1 MFSTTI
7 ATAADGSNNTTY
19 LTLSTSATVPLGS
32 VSTTLSSLSSKE
44 NTSINNTI
52 PVSFSVTAA
61 VTATSHT
68 SSDAPSTT
76 GTTETS
82 VTTTSA
88 ATPSVTAQA
97 FSHSSI
103 GNAIK
108 ATITRSMTPHSN
120 QSNYISTSTT
130 VPSVSTPTLMSSGSV
145 LDQSSSTVKSTVTA
159 QSKEDPSTATI
170 APSVSSTTHFSSQES
185 STSVKSD
192 VTAQASSTNITNP
205 MVASVQSNSTTEN
218 TVSAAEN
225 SYNSVTATISNTPMA
240 SSYMSPSLV
249 TKFLVSSLSVES
261 LAPIPSAGGTTVVS
275 VDTSSHFKPS
285 DSTIS
290 HTNSQAVVPTSTSSP
305 PTTPVEGVKTV
316 TMEMT
321 LDLTFEDDYKNPNSK
336 AYKDLTTNLTRSLEK
351 TYKNIEGFIGIRIL
365 LIRKGSVVCMYIV
378 ILAKDSKADEEMLK
392 NTLEEASKDKTFGFK
407 VTSVKV
413 EEEPTAKPEEKLP
426 NWALITMIALGSLSF
441 VFLVTVICVC
451 VS

>member
-1 MFSTTI
+1 M
-7 ATAADGSNNTTY
+7 
-19 LTLSTSATVPLGS
+19 
-32 VSTTLSSLSSKE
+32 
-44 NTSINNTI
+44 
-52 PVSFSVTAA
+52 TAA

-76 GTTETS
+76 GATETS

-103 GNAIK
+103 GNTIK
-108 ATITRSMTPHSN
+108 ATIT

-159 QSKEDPSTATI
+159 QSKQDPSTATI

-185 STSVKSD
+185 SGSVTSD
-192 VTAQASSTNITNP
+192 VTAQASSTNITNS
-205 MVASVQSNSTTEN
+205 MVASVQSNLTTEN

-261 LAPIPSAGGTTVVS
+261 LVPKPSAGGTTVVS

-290 HTNSQAVVPTSTSSP
+290 ATNSSKMSSLF
-305 PTTPVEGVKTV
+305 VSSSATV
-316 TMEMT
+316 
-321 LDLTFEDDYKNPNSK
+321 LPKPS
-336 AYKDLTTNLTRSLEK
+336 SV
-351 TYKNIEGFIGIRIL
+351 G
-365 LIRKGSVVCMYIV
+365 LISG
-378 ILAKDSKADEEMLK
+378 
-392 NTLEEASKDKTFGFK
+392 NF
-407 VTSVKV
+407 
-413 EEEPTAKPEEKLP
+413 
-426 NWALITMIALGSLSF
+426 W
-441 VFLVTVICVC
+441 FL
-451 VS
+451 